1 MHRAKILSTVMMLL
15 LTSIILLPGCSK
27 RDALSVNG
35 YTIENNQRDN
45 KATYP
50 YVLRTDSSTWYLSGE
65 DISLLGEEDYYAGLA
80 EILNDLEQDFSDARD
95 ALTGYIQEEIP
106 PVDIYTDFSG
116 RAGISEV
123 AGAYYNERSNFIK
136 LFSGWDMAKESLLH
150 EYVHYLTMHCSEAP
164 PSEGFW
170 AEGIAEYIS
179 KIVCK
184 NRMLRSINMGIPEE
198 TALFYKE
205 HGAWDE
211 KEECID
217 PKLFYIGTAQVIA
230 QGQLVGK
237 EYFSVSDV
245 TITRTPQIQQN
256 PSADKVSHIEA
267 ACIIAYLADTYS
279 KEWAFTNWNTKTAEM
294 DVTIGESFE
303 EIYKNW
309 VIWNTELYEKSGL
322 R

>member
-15 LTSIILLPGCSK
+15 LTSIILLSGCGK

-198 TALFYKE
+198 MALFYKE

-279 KEWAFTNWNTKTAEM
+279 KEWVFTNWNTKTAEM

>member
-45 KATYP
+45 KVTYP

-279 KEWAFTNWNTKTAEM
+279 KEWVFTNWNTETAEM

>member
-15 LTSIILLPGCSK
+15 LTSIILLPGCGK

-50 YVLRTDSSTWYLSGE
+50 YVLRTDSSTRYLSGE

-279 KEWAFTNWNTKTAEM
+279 KEWVFTNWNTETAEM

>member
-95 ALTGYIQEEIP
+95 ALTGYIQEKIP
-106 PVDIYTDFSG
+106 PVDIYTDFIG
-116 RAGISEV
+116 TAGISEV

-150 EYVHYLTMHCSEAP
+150 EYVHYLTMLCSETP

-279 KEWAFTNWNTKTAEM
+279 KEWVFTNWNTKTAEM
-294 DVTIGESFE
+294 DVTIRESFE

-309 VIWNTELYEKSGL
+309 VIWNTQLYEKSGL

>member
-15 LTSIILLPGCSK
+15 LTSIILLPGCGK

-116 RAGISEV
+116 TAGISEV

-279 KEWAFTNWNTKTAEM
+279 KEWVFTNWNTKTAEM

>member
-1 MHRAKILSTVMMLL
+1 MMLL

-45 KATYP
+45 KVTYP

-279 KEWAFTNWNTKTAEM
+279 KEWVFTNWNTETAEM

>member
-279 KEWAFTNWNTKTAEM
+279 KEWVFTNWNTETAEM

-309 VIWNTELYEKSGL
+309 VIWNTELYEKTGL

>member
-1 MHRAKILSTVMMLL
+1 MHRAKILSTVMLLL

-95 ALTGYIQEEIP
+95 ALTGYIQKEIP

-150 EYVHYLTMHCSEAP
+150 EYVHYLTMHCSETP

-279 KEWAFTNWNTKTAEM
+279 KEWVFTNWNTKTAEM

>member
-15 LTSIILLPGCSK
+15 LTSIILLSGCGK

-50 YVLRTDSSTWYLSGE
+50 YFLRTDSSTWYLSGE

-279 KEWAFTNWNTKTAEM
+279 KEWVFTNWNTKTAEM

-309 VIWNTELYEKSGL
+309 VIWNTQLYEKSGL

>member
-150 EYVHYLTMHCSEAP
+150 EYVHYLTMHCSETP

-279 KEWAFTNWNTKTAEM
+279 KEWVFTNWNTKTAKM

>member
-1 MHRAKILSTVMMLL
+1 
-15 LTSIILLPGCSK
+15 
-27 RDALSVNG
+27 
-35 YTIENNQRDN
+35 
-45 KATYP
+45 
-50 YVLRTDSSTWYLSGE
+50 
-65 DISLLGEEDYYAGLA
+65 
-80 EILNDLEQDFSDARD
+80 
-95 ALTGYIQEEIP
+95 
-106 PVDIYTDFSG
+106 
-116 RAGISEV
+116 
-123 AGAYYNERSNFIK
+123 
-136 LFSGWDMAKESLLH
+136 
-150 EYVHYLTMHCSEAP
+150 
-164 PSEGFW
+164 
-170 AEGIAEYIS
+170 
-179 KIVCK
+179 
-184 NRMLRSINMGIPEE
+184 MGIPEE

-279 KEWAFTNWNTKTAEM
+279 KEWVFTNWNTETAEM

>member
-1 MHRAKILSTVMMLL
+1 MHRAKILSSVMMLL
-15 LTSIILLPGCSK
+15 LTSIILLPGCGK

-230 QGQLVGK
+230 QGQSVGK

-279 KEWAFTNWNTKTAEM
+279 KEWVFTNWNTKTAEM

>member
-15 LTSIILLPGCSK
+15 LTSIILLPGCGK

-106 PVDIYTDFSG
+106 PVDIYTDFNG

-279 KEWAFTNWNTKTAEM
+279 KEWVFTNWNAKTAEM

>member
-1 MHRAKILSTVMMLL
+1 M
-15 LTSIILLPGCSK
+15 
-27 RDALSVNG
+27 
-35 YTIENNQRDN
+35 
-45 KATYP
+45 
-50 YVLRTDSSTWYLSGE
+50 
-65 DISLLGEEDYYAGLA
+65 
-80 EILNDLEQDFSDARD
+80 
-95 ALTGYIQEEIP
+95 TGYIQEEIP

-279 KEWAFTNWNTKTAEM
+279 KEWVFTNWNTKTAEM

-309 VIWNTELYEKSGL
+309 VIWNTQLYEKSGL

>member
-15 LTSIILLPGCSK
+15 LTSIILLSGCGK

-164 PSEGFW
+164 RQRASGRK
-170 AEGIAEYIS
+170 ASLNTYL
-179 KIVCK
+179 KLYVRTVCFEALIWGY
-184 NRMLRSINMGIPEE
+184 LRKRPCFTKSM
-198 TALFYKE
+198 A
-205 HGAWDE
+205 HGMR
-211 KEECID
+211 K
-217 PKLFYIGTAQVIA
+217 K
-230 QGQLVGK
+230 
-237 EYFSVSDV
+237 SV
-245 TITRTPQIQQN
+245 
-256 PSADKVSHIEA
+256 
-267 ACIIAYLADTYS
+267 
-279 KEWAFTNWNTKTAEM
+279 
-294 DVTIGESFE
+294 
-303 EIYKNW
+303 
-309 VIWNTELYEKSGL
+309 
-322 R
+322 

>member
-95 ALTGYIQEEIP
+95 ALTGYIQKEIP

-279 KEWAFTNWNTKTAEM
+279 KEWVFTNWNTKTAEM

>member
-1 MHRAKILSTVMMLL
+1 MMLL
-15 LTSIILLPGCSK
+15 LTSIILLPGCGK

-50 YVLRTDSSTWYLSGE
+50 YVLRTDSSTRYLSGE

-245 TITRTPQIQQN
+245 TFTRTPQIQQN

-279 KEWAFTNWNTKTAEM
+279 KEWVFTNWNTKTAEM

>member
-150 EYVHYLTMHCSEAP
+150 EYVHYLTMHCSETP

-279 KEWAFTNWNTKTAEM
+279 KEWVFTNWNTKTAEM

>member
-150 EYVHYLTMHCSEAP
+150 EYVHYLTMHCSETP

-279 KEWAFTNWNTKTAEM
+279 KEWVFTNWNTKTAEM

-309 VIWNTELYEKSGL
+309 IIWNTELYEKSGL

>member
-279 KEWAFTNWNTKTAEM
+279 KEWVFTNWNTETAEM

>member
-150 EYVHYLTMHCSEAP
+150 EYVHYLTMHCSETP

-184 NRMLRSINMGIPEE
+184 NRMLRSINMGYLRKRPCF
-198 TALFYKE
+198 TKSMA
-205 HGAWDE
+205 HGMR
-211 KEECID
+211 K
-217 PKLFYIGTAQVIA
+217 K
-230 QGQLVGK
+230 
-237 EYFSVSDV
+237 SV
-245 TITRTPQIQQN
+245 
-256 PSADKVSHIEA
+256 
-267 ACIIAYLADTYS
+267 
-279 KEWAFTNWNTKTAEM
+279 
-294 DVTIGESFE
+294 
-303 EIYKNW
+303 
-309 VIWNTELYEKSGL
+309 
-322 R
+322 

>member
-15 LTSIILLPGCSK
+15 LTSIILLPGCGK

-95 ALTGYIQEEIP
+95 VLTGYIQEEIP
-106 PVDIYTDFSG
+106 PVDIYTDFNG

-279 KEWAFTNWNTKTAEM
+279 KEWVFTNWNTKTEEM

>member
-1 MHRAKILSTVMMLL
+1 MHRAKMLSTVMLLL

-95 ALTGYIQEEIP
+95 VLTGYIQEEIP
-106 PVDIYTDFSG
+106 PVDIYTDFNG

-150 EYVHYLTMHCSEAP
+150 EYVHYLTMHCSETP

-279 KEWAFTNWNTKTAEM
+279 KEWVFTNWNTKTAEM
-294 DVTIGESFE
+294 DVTIRESFE

-309 VIWNTELYEKSGL
+309 VIWNTQLYEKSGL

>member
-211 KEECID
+211 KEACID

-279 KEWAFTNWNTKTAEM
+279 KEWVFTNWNTETAEM

>member
-45 KATYP
+45 KVTYP

-279 KEWAFTNWNTKTAEM
+279 KEWVFTNWNTETAEM

-309 VIWNTELYEKSGL
+309 VIWNTELYEKPGL

>member
-1 MHRAKILSTVMMLL
+1 MLLL

-95 ALTGYIQEEIP
+95 ALTGYIQKEIP
-106 PVDIYTDFSG
+106 PVDIYTDFIG
-116 RAGISEV
+116 TAGISEV

-150 EYVHYLTMHCSEAP
+150 EYVHYLTMHCSETP

-279 KEWAFTNWNTKTAEM
+279 KEWVFTNWNTKTAEM
-294 DVTIGESFE
+294 DVTIRESFE

-309 VIWNTELYEKSGL
+309 VIWNTQLYEKSGL

>member
-1 MHRAKILSTVMMLL
+1 MHRAKILSAVMMLL

-35 YTIENNQRDN
+35 YIIEDNQRDN
-45 KATYP
+45 KASYP
-50 YVLRTDSSTWYLSGE
+50 FVLCTDSSTWYLSGE
-65 DISLLGEEDYYAGLA
+65 DISLLGEKDYYAGLA

-184 NRMLRSINMGIPEE
+184 NRMLQSINMGIPEE

-279 KEWAFTNWNTKTAEM
+279 KEWVFTNWNTKTAEM
-294 DVTIGESFE
+294 DVTIGEPFE

>member
-15 LTSIILLPGCSK
+15 LTSIILLSGCGK

-179 KIVCK
+179 KNK
-184 NRMLRSINMGIPEE
+184 
-198 TALFYKE
+198 
-205 HGAWDE
+205 
-211 KEECID
+211 
-217 PKLFYIGTAQVIA
+217 
-230 QGQLVGK
+230 
-237 EYFSVSDV
+237 
-245 TITRTPQIQQN
+245 
-256 PSADKVSHIEA
+256 
-267 ACIIAYLADTYS
+267 
-279 KEWAFTNWNTKTAEM
+279 
-294 DVTIGESFE
+294 
-303 EIYKNW
+303 IYQK
-309 VIWNTELYEKSGL
+309 ILT
-322 R
+322 